1 MKTQKTQR
9 GATMME
15 NMLVLAIGTAI
26 AFPTFSMA
34 GKSFKQ
40 FTQMNVTEVGQ
51 VAMEQNC
58 SEIDSRYLLIEERL
72 FDQSPLPTKNLV
84 RALFAL
90 GHSREPSDIATL
102 LRALAAWLAAPEQEE
117 ARRVSAAVRKRV
129 RASMGPVIIPSPV
142 ASRDG

>member
-1 MKTQKTQR
+1 MKTQNTQR

-40 FTQMNVTEVGQ
+40 LTQMSDTEVGQ

-58 SEIDSRYLLIEERL
+58 SEIDSRYLLIEEH
-72 FDQSPLPTKNLV
+72 TKKDGNEDKDAA
-84 RALFAL
+84 ALSLCGKGGA
-90 GHSREPSDIATL
+90 
-102 LRALAAWLAAPEQEE
+102 
-117 ARRVSAAVRKRV
+117 K
-129 RASMGPVIIPSPV
+129 
-142 ASRDG
+142 

>member
-1 MKTQKTQR
+1 MKTQNTQR

-40 FTQMNVTEVGQ
+40 LTQMNDTEVGQ

-58 SEIDSRYLLIEERL
+58 SEIDSRYLLIDEH
-72 FDQSPLPTKNLV
+72 TKKDRNDDKDEG
-84 RALFAL
+84 ALSLCGKGGA
-90 GHSREPSDIATL
+90 
-102 LRALAAWLAAPEQEE
+102 
-117 ARRVSAAVRKRV
+117 K
-129 RASMGPVIIPSPV
+129 
-142 ASRDG
+142 